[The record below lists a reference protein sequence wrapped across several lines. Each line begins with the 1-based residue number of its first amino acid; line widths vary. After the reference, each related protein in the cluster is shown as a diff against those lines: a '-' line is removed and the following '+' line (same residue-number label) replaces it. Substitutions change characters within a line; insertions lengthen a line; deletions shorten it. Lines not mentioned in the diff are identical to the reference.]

1 MLFFIFNLIILIIY
15 LFCFVDVTR
24 AEVLFANFVAE
35 HNLSFLVADCFTKL
49 CKSMFPDS
57 KIATKFSCG
66 RTKTTQ
72 IVKRSL
78 SPSLHQD
85 VVQHLQTQPFSM
97 ALDESNDRNS
107 DKSLAI
113 LVRYFTDRS
122 YTKFLAMPI
131 CNIGTAS
138 NIFDHLQQVFLEN
151 DIPWSN
157 LVGFVSD
164 NCSVMTGKHNSVVSR
179 IKEKVPSVFD
189 FGCVCHLANLCA
201 IAGIKTLPLPVEDLL
216 VDVYFHF
223 YHSSNRKE
231 KYKEFLD
238 FTDTEPSKIIKH
250 SSSRWLSLEKC
261 VNRLL
266 DHWTAL
272 QSYFNSHDDVEK
284 PGRVK

>member
-1 MLFFIFNLIILIIY
+1 M
-15 LFCFVDVTR
+15 
-24 AEVLFANFVAE
+24 FANFVAE

-72 IVKRSL
+72 IVKRFL

-97 ALDESNDRNS
+97 AIDESNDRNS

-138 NIFDHLQQVFLEN
+138 NIFDHL
-151 DIPWSN
+151 
-157 LVGFVSD
+157 
-164 NCSVMTGKHNSVVSR
+164 
-179 IKEKVPSVFD
+179 
-189 FGCVCHLANLCA
+189 
-201 IAGIKTLPLPVEDLL
+201 
-216 VDVYFHF
+216 
-223 YHSSNRKE
+223 
-231 KYKEFLD
+231 
-238 FTDTEPSKIIKH
+238 
-250 SSSRWLSLEKC
+250 
-261 VNRLL
+261 
-266 DHWTAL
+266 
-272 QSYFNSHDDVEK
+272 
-284 PGRVK
+284 